1 MYESP
6 LEVMVKQ
13 VANQAARQLDDAIE
27 GELQLALEEIAVNV
41 NREELLRALQYDRDQ
56 YAKGYEDGKKELAA
70 RLKEKID
77 EIVEELEGV

>member
-13 VANQAARQLDDAIE
+13 VANQAAKQLDDAIE
-27 GELQLALEEIAVNV
+27 GEIQLALEEIAVNV

-56 YAKGYEDGKKELAA
+56 YAWQK
-70 RLKEKID
+70 RTCSKIERKD
-77 EIVEELEGV
+77 